1 MFTNHLI
8 FFLVPLPLQHPVLVQ
23 RRMRYEILQSMDKIS
38 KPKMKG
44 VMNKSELIDE
54 LATRTGYKP
63 ILTDKMVR
71 IFFDRIKVALRTGDK
86 VEIRGFGSFT
96 LKKYRGYTG
105 RNPKTGEKVE
115 VKPKQLPV
123 FRTGKDLRSRVN
135 R

>member
-1 MFTNHLI
+1 
-8 FFLVPLPLQHPVLVQ
+8 
-23 RRMRYEILQSMDKIS
+23 
-38 KPKMKG
+38 
-44 VMNKSELIDE
+44 MNKSKLIDE
-54 LATRTGYKP
+54 LAILTGYKP
-63 ILTDKMVR
+63 RLTDKIVR
-71 IFFDRIKVALRTGDK
+71 IFFGRIKVALRTGDK

-96 LKKYRGYTG
+96 LKKYKGYTG